1 MTAGVDE
8 LERSSD
14 MPELDADGLLRYQGR
29 WVATS
34 KQEELALRPLLTRWR
49 RTVTPRSLAEATW
62 SGEVAPTALRSL
74 VRRLRRR
81 VEPLGLTIHTI
92 RARGF
97 ILEPLSTP
105 KGSTW
110 PIS

>member
-1 MTAGVDE
+1 MTALVDE
-8 LERSSD
+8 KLD
-14 MPELDADGLLRYQGR
+14 VPELDDDGLLRYHGT

-34 KQEELALRPLLTRWR
+34 RREELALRPLLTRWR
-49 RTVTPRSLAEATW
+49 RTVTPRSLAEAAW
-62 SGEVAPTALRSL
+62 SEEVAPAALSSL

-81 VEPLGLTIHTI
+81 VEPLGLTIRTI

-97 ILEPLSTP
+97 ILEPASTP

>member
-1 MTAGVDE
+1 MTAVVDD
-8 LERSSD
+8 LD
-14 MPELDADGLLRYQGR
+14 VPELDGDGLLRYRGA

-34 KQEELALRPLLTRWR
+34 RQEERALRPLLTRWR
-49 RTVTPRSLAEATW
+49 RTVSPRSLTEAAW
-62 SGEVAPTALRSL
+62 SGEVAPTALSSL

-97 ILEPLSTP
+97 ILEPASTP

-110 PIS
+110 LIS

>member
-1 MTAGVDE
+1 MTAVVEE
-8 LERSSD
+8 LD
-14 MPELDADGLLRYQGR
+14 VPELDAYGLLRYRGR

-34 KQEELALRPLLTRWR
+34 RQEELALRPLLTRWR

-62 SGEVAPTALRSL
+62 SEDVAPTALSSL

-92 RARGF
+92 RSRGF
-97 ILEPLSTP
+97 ILEPASP

>member
-1 MTAGVDE
+1 MTAVAEE
-8 LERSSD
+8 LD
-14 MPELDADGLLRYQGR
+14 VPELDGDGLLRYRGR
-29 WVATS
+29 WVAMS
-34 KQEELALRPLLTRWR
+34 RQEERALRPLLSRWQ
-49 RTVTPRSLAEATW
+49 RTVTPRSLAEAAW
-62 SGEVAPTALRSL
+62 SGEVPASALSSL

-97 ILEPLSTP
+97 ILEPASTP

>member
-1 MTAGVDE
+1 VTETLDE
-8 LERSSD
+8 LD
-14 MPELDADGLLRYQGR
+14 VPELDPDGLLRYRGR

-34 KQEELALRPLLTRWR
+34 RQEELALRPLLTRWR
-49 RTVTPRSLAEATW
+49 RTVTPRSLAEAAW
-62 SGEVAPTALRSL
+62 AHEVPPPALSSL

-97 ILEPLSTP
+97 ILEPASNP

-110 PIS
+110 LIS